1 MNCEFC
7 TQTFNTRSTL
17 FRHQRTAKYCLSVQ
31 KNKNTCVCGYN
42 ENNIEYHKEK
52 CFHNKH
58 EILKIKNIGLENTN
72 ENLKDQIVQLR
83 QQITILQDKLENIAI
98 QGVKKSSI
106 VTNTNTNNNI
116 VLQPLTSE
124 WLNTQASLL
133 SRSDIEKGLVGYAE
147 FAKNYSF
154 KDRIKCSDFSRKKL
168 EFIEED
174 GTLIKD
180 NKGNRVAKLFFQ
192 SIQTQNQEII
202 TKIQDDILKQVSET
216 SSQSET
222 MYLLEK
228 MTDLV
233 NISRGVK
240 KVSQGES
247 DIIKDDFIREL
258 CNVLEK

>member
-1 MNCEFC
+1 MTTCEYCGTTFSQKCSLIKHQKTARFC
-7 TQTFNTRSTL
+7 LKIRNSNSILLTSE
-17 FRHQRTAKYCLSVQ
+17 K
-31 KNKNTCVCGYN
+31 
-42 ENNIEYHKEK
+42 IEYE
-52 CFHNKH
+52 NKIN
-58 EILKIKNIGLENTN
+58 ILTEKIKARDDT
-72 ENLKDQIVQLR
+72 IVQLR
-83 QQITILQDKLENIAI
+83 EQITVLQNKLENIAI
-98 QGVKKSSI
+98 QGVKKCSV
-106 VTNTNTNNNI
+106 VTNTNI

-202 TKIQDDILKQVSET
+202 SKIQDDILKQVAET
-216 SSQSET
+216 SSQTET

-228 MTDLV
+228 MTDIV

-258 CNVLEK
+258 CNVLR

>member
-1 MNCEFC
+1 MTTCEYCGTTFSQKCSLIKHQKTARFC
-7 TQTFNTRSTL
+7 LKIRNSNSILLTSE
-17 FRHQRTAKYCLSVQ
+17 K
-31 KNKNTCVCGYN
+31 
-42 ENNIEYHKEK
+42 IEYE
-52 CFHNKH
+52 NKIN
-58 EILKIKNIGLENTN
+58 ILTEKIKARDDT
-72 ENLKDQIVQLR
+72 IVQLR
-83 QQITILQDKLENIAI
+83 EQITVLQNKLENIAI
-98 QGVKKSSI
+98 QGVKKCSV
-106 VTNTNTNNNI
+106 VTNTNI

-192 SIQTQNQEII
+192 SIQTQNEEII
-202 TKIQDDILKQVSET
+202 TKIRDDILKQVAET
-216 SSQSET
+216 SSESET
-222 MYLLEK
+222 MHLLEK

-258 CNVLEK
+258 CNVLR

>member
-1 MNCEFC
+1 MITCEYCGTTFTQKCNLIKHQKTARFC
-7 TQTFNTRSTL
+7 LKIRNT
-17 FRHQRTAKYCLSVQ
+17 
-31 KNKNTCVCGYN
+31 
-42 ENNIEYHKEK
+42 NNILLTPEKIEYE
-52 CFHNKH
+52 NKIN
-58 EILKIKNIGLENTN
+58 ILGEKIKARDDTIL
-72 ENLKDQIVQLR
+72 QLR
-83 QQITILQDKLENIAI
+83 EQITILQNKLENIAI
-98 QGVKKSSI
+98 QGVKKCS
-106 VTNTNTNNNI
+106 VTNTNNNI

-168 EFIEED
+168 EFLEED

-180 NKGNRVAKLFFQ
+180 NKGNKVAKLFFQ

-258 CNVLEK
+258 CNVLGK